1 MFVYVHVCVYVCVC
15 AHVYNVYVYV
25 CVHVWVSVWAH
36 SSIPVST
43 GAEGNVD
50 GSLQLMKEV
59 EEVKQ
64 KKKQVE
70 DEYHA
75 LIPRHAV
82 QQQKLKACE
91 VREKLYTHVHNVQ
104 CM

>member
-1 MFVYVHVCVYVCVC
+1 MHSIYTYICLC
-15 AHVYNVYVYV
+15 
-25 CVHVWVSVWAH
+25 VWVSARTH